1 MTSQSSLAYKVK
13 ANSNECPQSFI
24 YAALILQSCQTL
36 IVGPV
41 FQSVRLHV
49 HLHYLLLAAHANAVF
64 VRDSDTT
71 MYAYSVNPVRVCV
84 CVRHLVVM
92 VKVKRW
98 GRHYVIKVLT
108 NIEIENHKD

>member
-1 MTSQSSLAYKVK
+1 MHIAS
-13 ANSNECPQSFI
+13 
-24 YAALILQSCQTL
+24 ILC
-36 IVGPV
+36 VC
-41 FQSVRLHV
+41 
-49 HLHYLLLAAHANAVF
+49 
-64 VRDSDTT
+64 
-71 MYAYSVNPVRVCV
+71 VCV